1 MDNPHKSDKVRRMPK
16 QPRMAPESLPAIQKR
31 LRLLRSAVC
40 QDRHVPDRQSEFA
53 RFMGFP
59 VQTWNNLEVGK
70 GRISIDTA
78 MEISRQLEIPVLV
91 AWIYQG
97 AAEKELPDWLMRVIR
112 ADRDEPDHNGAPVA
126 PERRRA

>member
-1 MDNPHKSDKVRRMPK
+1 MDIPINTDKVRRMPK

-40 QDRHVPDRQSEFA
+40 QDRGVPDRQIEFA
-53 RFMGFP
+53 RLMGFP

-78 MEISRQLEIPVLV
+78 MEISRQLEIPPLV
-91 AWIYQG
+91 SWIYQG
-97 AAEKELPDWLMRVIR
+97 VMEKDLPGWLLEVIR
-112 ADRDEPDHNGAPVA
+112 EDRDPDRNGTPM